1 MLELEDFQPYYYK
14 NLVRRGSTNDGGYLL
29 PSDVSAQFLISLGL
43 GDDWKFELDL
53 IKYQQVTEFIVFDY
67 SVTLLN
73 LVKKLFPRKLKLKAY
88 VYRIIVLVRYLRDF
102 TLFKNFHI
110 KKKVTRDGSIK
121 NFSDISLVE
130 IFKDYIDDSQST
142 IILKIDIEGSDYE
155 IIEQILKLS
164 SQILVLIIEFHEILK
179 MKEKFKSSL
188 EQLKSSF
195 ILIHTHANNYG
206 KIDEFSIPDVCEFTF
221 INMNMYAT
229 NKKVSKLP
237 QIGLDSPST
246 PGRPDYE
253 MIFD

>member
-1 MLELEDFQPYYYK
+1 MLELEDFQPYYYE

-53 IKYQQVTEFIVFDY
+53 IKYQQVSKFIVFDH

-73 LVKKLFPRKLKLKAY
+73 LIKKLFPRKIKLKAY
-88 VYRIIVLVRYLRDF
+88 IYRIIVLVRFLKDF
-102 TLFKNFHI
+102 ILFKNSHI
-110 KKKVTRDGSIK
+110 KKKVTRNGSIK
-121 NFSDISLVE
+121 NFNEISLVE
-130 IFKDYIDDSQST
+130 IFKDYIADSQST
-142 IILKIDIEGSDYE
+142 IILKIDIEGSEYE
-155 IIEQILKLS
+155 IIEQILELS

-179 MKEKFKSSL
+179 LKEKFKSSL
-188 EQLKSSF
+188 EQLESSF
-195 ILIHTHANNYG
+195 TLIHTHANNYG

-221 INMNMYAT
+221 INMNMYVT

-237 QIGLDSPST
+237 QIGLDSPTT
-246 PGRPDYE
+246 PSRPDYK